1 MKHTMTLILSTR
13 TKVLCYNYILIY
25 INSIIYTWL
34 ASALILL
41 LVNSAMTEKIAA
53 DAFYNGEIENE
64 IRFLVLATNPTFSLT
79 FKRDSDR
86 EETMEM
92 IETIR
97 SCSIYTLTVK
107 LTALLFA
114 RKEESFSTHNNNN
127 NIHCYYHYNIGC
139 GTLWVTDGIWKLVF
153 PHCMHR
159 LK

>member
-25 INSIIYTWL
+25 IYSIIYTWL

-64 IRFLVLATNPTFSLT
+64 IRFLVLATNPTFSLSHFT

-127 NIHCYYHYNIGC
+127 NIYIA
-139 GTLWVTDGIWKLVF
+139 IIIII
-153 PHCMHR
+153 
-159 LK
+159 

>member
-64 IRFLVLATNPTFSLT
+64 IRFLVLATNPTFSLSHFT

-97 SCSIYTLTVK
+97 SCSIYHHCETDC
-107 LTALLFA
+107 TAVCKKRGKFFY
-114 RKEESFSTHNNNN
+114 S
-127 NIHCYYHYNIGC
+127 
-139 GTLWVTDGIWKLVF
+139 
-153 PHCMHR
+153 
-159 LK
+159 